1 MSISQSSNVYN
12 IVDSKPMVF
21 NHPSSF
27 ELADQGK
34 SDIIKNGDNFNSK
47 EVGMDARI
55 EKLEKRVDSMESTLS
70 RLNETMLK
78 LDSKIDLQTS
88 KLESAIALQS
98 SKLEAGMALQSSKL
112 ESMISL
118 QGAELKASIENQ
130 KTEFDGKL
138 KDMRLSIILWILGL
152 PSLFFAIYK
161 IYEILNI
168 KQ

>member
-1 MSISQSSNVYN
+1 MNNNQSSNVYS
-12 IVDSKPMVF
+12 IVDARPMIF
-21 NHPSSF
+21 NHPSGF
-27 ELADQGK
+27 KLADQEK
-34 SDIIKNGDNFNSK
+34 NVIIKNNDGFNDR
-47 EVGMDARI
+47 EVDMDARI
-55 EKLEKRVDSMESTLS
+55 DKLEKRADSIESTLS

-78 LDSKIDLQTS
+78 LDSKIDLQTA

-98 SKLEAGMALQSSKL
+98 SKLEVGMALQSSKL

-168 KQ
+168 KH